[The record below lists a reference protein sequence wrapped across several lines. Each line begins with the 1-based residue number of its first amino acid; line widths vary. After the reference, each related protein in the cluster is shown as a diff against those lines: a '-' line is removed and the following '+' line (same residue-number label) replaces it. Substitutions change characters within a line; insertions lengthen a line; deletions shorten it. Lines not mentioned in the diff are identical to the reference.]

1 MVKITIAFLVAV
13 AIVVWADWTKQKVGE
28 NVSAYVSVI
37 GLLNWDENIIDNT
50 FLDVFIALF
59 KTETIAM
66 NMLERFEDIL
76 VYECGELEV
85 TLPNPTFFKRIVKS
99 WADNQTEVWK
109 AYYSA
114 QQSVEMDAS
123 NILLGAT
130 QEVLTG
136 KDGTTKTRNLSH
148 NGTNNYDNEDNVV
161 SDNSVYGF
169 NEGGAKPK
177 DHSVVTDNT
186 TSTNTVNYTD
196 AETGK
201 DEKSLSHTKVFT
213 DYGKFF
219 DTAEKFDMLTNMNV
233 INKIVCDFKDKFCL
247 SVY

>member
-1 MVKITIAFLVAV
+1 M
-13 AIVVWADWTKQKVGE
+13 
-28 NVSAYVSVI
+28 SAYVSVI

-66 NMLERFEDIL
+66 NMLERLEDLL

-85 TLPNPTFFKRIVKS
+85 TLPNPTFFKKIVKS
-99 WADNQTEVWK
+99 WADNQTGVWK

-114 QQSVEMDAS
+114 QQAVEVDVS
-123 NILLGAT
+123 NILLGST

-136 KDGTTKTRNLSH
+136 KDDTTKTRNLSH
-148 NGTNNYDNEDNVV
+148 NGATTYDNEDNVV

-169 NEGGAKPK
+169 NESGAKPK

-186 TSTNTVNYTD
+186 IGNNTVKYTD
-196 AETGK
+196 DETGK

-219 DTAEKFDMLTNMNV
+219 DSASRLNMVAEMNV
-233 INKIVCDFKDKFCL
+233 INKIIVDFRDKFCL
-247 SVY
+247 NVY

>member
-1 MVKITIAFLVAV
+1 M
-13 AIVVWADWTKQKVGE
+13 
-28 NVSAYVSVI
+28 SAYVSVI

-66 NMLERFEDIL
+66 NMLERLEDLL

-85 TLPNPTFFKRIVKS
+85 TLPNPTFFKKIVKS
-99 WADNQTEVWK
+99 WADNQTGVWK

-114 QQSVEMDAS
+114 QQAVEVDVS
-123 NILLGAT
+123 NILLSST

-136 KDGTTKTRNLSH
+136 KDGKSSTRTLDRGGSNTAQH
-148 NGTNNYDNEDNVV
+148 NGNSTA
-161 SDNSVYGF
+161 DNSVYGF
-169 NEGGAKPK
+169 NESGAKPK
-177 DHSVVTDNT
+177 DKSIIVEDFTDTNNISLTDNE
-186 TSTNTVNYTD
+186 TVADDISRNQ
-196 AETGK
+196 
-201 DEKSLSHTKVFT
+201 TKTFT

-219 DTAEKFDMLTNMNV
+219 DSASRLNMVAEMNV
-233 INKIVCDFKDKFCL
+233 INKIIVDFRDKFCL

>member
-1 MVKITIAFLVAV
+1 MWYGQTGRNE
-13 AIVVWADWTKQKVGE
+13 KVGE

-59 KTETIAM
+59 KTETIAI
-66 NMLERFEDIL
+66 NMLERLEDLL

-85 TLPNPTFFKRIVKS
+85 TLPNPTFFKKIVKS
-99 WADNQTEVWK
+99 WAGNQTGVWK

-114 QQSVEMDAS
+114 QQAVEVDVS
-123 NILLGAT
+123 NILLGST

-136 KDGTTKTRNLSH
+136 KDGLSSTRTLDRGGNNTIQH
-148 NGTNNYDNEDNVV
+148 NGNATT
-161 SDNSVYGF
+161 DNSVYGF
-169 NEGGAKPK
+169 NESVAKPK
-177 DHSVVTDNT
+177 DKTIAVDDFTDTNNMSLTDNE
-186 TSTNTVNYTD
+186 SVTNDMSRNQ
-196 AETGK
+196 
-201 DEKSLSHTKVFT
+201 TKTFT

-219 DTAEKFDMLTNMNV
+219 DSASRLYTVAEMNI
-233 INKIVCDFKDKFCL
+233 INKIVYDFRDRFCL

>member
-1 MVKITIAFLVAV
+1 M
-13 AIVVWADWTKQKVGE
+13 
-28 NVSAYVSVI
+28 SAYVSII

-59 KTETIAM
+59 KTETTAM
-66 NMLERFEDIL
+66 KMLERLEDLL

-99 WADNQTEVWK
+99 WADNQTGVWK

-114 QQSVEMDAS
+114 QQAVEVDVS
-123 NILLGAT
+123 NILLGSS

-136 KDGTTKTRNLSH
+136 NDGATSNRTLERGGDTVLQHS
-148 NGTNNYDNEDNVV
+148 GNNTVDT
-161 SDNSVYGF
+161 SVYGF
-169 NEGGAKPK
+169 NESGAKPK
-177 DHSVVTDNT
+177 D
-186 TSTNTVNYTD
+186 NTVVADDFTD
-196 AETGK
+196 TNNVNLSDTETMTNNVNRNQ
-201 DEKSLSHTKVFT
+201 TKTFT

-219 DTAEKFDMLTNMNV
+219 DSASRFGMLAEMNV
-233 INKIVCDFKDKFCL
+233 INKIVCNFRDKFCL

>member
-1 MVKITIAFLVAV
+1 M
-13 AIVVWADWTKQKVGE
+13 
-28 NVSAYVSVI
+28 SAYVSII

-50 FLDVFIALF
+50 FLNVFIALF
-59 KTETIAM
+59 KTETTAM
-66 NMLERFEDIL
+66 NMLERLEDIL

-99 WADNQTEVWK
+99 WADNQTGVWK

-114 QQSVEMDAS
+114 QQAVEVDVS
-123 NILLGAT
+123 NILLGST

-136 KDGTTKTRNLSH
+136 KDDTAKTRNLSH
-148 NGTNNYDNEDNVV
+148 SGKTTYDSEDNVV

-169 NEGGAKPK
+169 NESGAKPK
-177 DHSVVTDNT
+177 DHSVVTDNASGNNSVT
-186 TSTNTVNYTD
+186 YTD
-196 AETGK
+196 GETGK
-201 DEKSLSHTKVFT
+201 DERSLNHTKVFT

-219 DTAEKFDMLTNMNV
+219 DSASRLYTVAEMNV
-233 INKIVCDFKDKFCL
+233 INKIVCDFRDRFCL

>member
-1 MVKITIAFLVAV
+1 M
-13 AIVVWADWTKQKVGE
+13 
-28 NVSAYVSVI
+28 SAYVSVI

-59 KTETIAM
+59 ETETIAM
-66 NMLERFEDIL
+66 NMLERLEDIL

-99 WADNQTEVWK
+99 WADNQTGVWK

-114 QQSVEMDAS
+114 QQTVEVDVS
-123 NILLGAT
+123 NILLGSS

-136 KDGTTKTRNLSH
+136 KDDTTKTRNLSH
-148 NGTNNYDNEDNVV
+148 SGTTTSSSKDNVV

-169 NEGGAKPK
+169 NESGAKPK
-177 DHSVVTDNT
+177 DHSVVTDTASGN
-186 TSTNTVNYTD
+186 NTVNYTD
-196 AETGK
+196 DETGK
-201 DEKSLSHTKVFT
+201 DARNLNHTKVVT

-219 DTAEKFDMLTNMNV
+219 DSASKLNMVAEMNV
-233 INKIVCDFKDKFCL
+233 INKIVFDFRDRFCL